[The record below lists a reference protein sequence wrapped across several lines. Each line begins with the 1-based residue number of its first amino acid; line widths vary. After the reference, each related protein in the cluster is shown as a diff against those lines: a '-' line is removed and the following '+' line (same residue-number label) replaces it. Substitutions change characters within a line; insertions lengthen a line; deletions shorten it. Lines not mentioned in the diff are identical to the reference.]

1 MAIKIKMN
9 VAPFTVPDDVAL
21 LVEGTGLRQ
30 DGFKPTQRYP
40 LSALDYE
47 GLDQLCRDFRRE
59 VFKKAK
65 VPDCHPRD
73 LAKINQDNDSVNGK

>member
-9 VAPFTVPDDVAL
+9 VMPFPVPDDVVL
-21 LVEGTGLRQ
+21 VVEGTGLRQ

-40 LSALDYE
+40 LSSLDYE

-65 VPDCHPRD
+65 VRD
-73 LAKINQDNDSVNGK
+73 IDPIYEQKHRDDDNGYGK